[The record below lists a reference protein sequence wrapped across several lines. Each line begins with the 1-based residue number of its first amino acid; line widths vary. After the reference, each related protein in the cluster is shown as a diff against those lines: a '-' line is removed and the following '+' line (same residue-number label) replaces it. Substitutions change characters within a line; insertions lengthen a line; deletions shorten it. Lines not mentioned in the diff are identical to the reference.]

1 MTALLR
7 SGPAPAKARLAVIL
21 MHGRGATPADI
32 MTVAPAIG
40 ADDMAFLAP
49 DAPGRTWYPYSFLVP
64 MERNE
69 PFLTESLATLE
80 RLVED
85 LKREGVEASRI
96 ALAGFSQG
104 ACLALEFAA
113 RHAARYAAVVAFS
126 GGLIGPPGTAR
137 DYPGSFDGTPI
148 FIGCSDVDPHIP
160 VERVRESTSVLRRM
174 GARVDERIYPAMGHV
189 IADDELLAAA
199 ALLRSAGDRRPEP
212 D

>member
-1 MTALLR
+1 MTSLLR
-7 SGPAPAKARLAVIL
+7 MGPPPATARLTAIL
-21 MHGRGATPADI
+21 VHGRGASAADI

-40 ADDMAFLAP
+40 ADDIAFLAP
-49 DAPGRTWYPYSFLVP
+49 DAPGRTWYPHSFLVP
-64 MERNE
+64 MEQNE

-85 LKREGVEASRI
+85 LKREGVDGSRI

-113 RHAARYAAVVAFS
+113 RHAAKYAAVVAFS
-126 GGLIGPPGTAR
+126 GGLIGPPGTPR
-137 DYPGSFDGTPI
+137 EYPGHFDGTPI

-160 VERVRESTSVLRRM
+160 VERVRESTRVLTRM

-189 IADDELLAAA
+189 IADDELRAAA
-199 ALLRSAGDRRPEP
+199 ALLRPRDRRADPS
-212 D
+212 